1 MRKEEFFEVLG
12 ELDDDI
18 VEGAKTPMNK
28 SINSKVRRSSWPKW
42 GAIAACLCLIIG
54 GIVLFRGALEQP
66 HSILYWSE
74 GWDANDY
81 FMYSNTTSDGTS
93 TSSSLDS
100 SAILYAEE
108 RAFSDWREQLEADK
122 IIPVIN
128 SHPLFDC
135 IVHYNNDGSIF
146 SVNISWHRRGK
157 KADYSDLKIIA
168 GYQEVEQ
175 IKDCVVVEVDANGN
189 IVEPNITVTE
199 RDGIQIV
206 AEGSENRGKAIT
218 FQNDNGWYQISGS
231 SNDSYETVVELL
243 DWFWDNPIDF
253 EKFPMDAGDEYSY
266 TSLAETPDA
275 FNNYLPD
282 FTSFGFI
289 EEQTTISLK
298 NGIPVRF
305 EGHYVA
311 HASEELVKAQDYY
324 DVEGYTT
331 MHWCFETEPD
341 FYDVQRCIGEL
352 AELTEQLVTEELLKE
367 SSVAFMWDGNCVIVY
382 PGDTTEAWELIE
394 SLMSK

>member
-1 MRKEEFFEVLG
+1 MRGNDFLDKM
-12 ELDDDI
+12 ELIDPAY
-18 VEGAKTPMNK
+18 VEAADVKPK
-28 SINSKVRRSSWPKW
+28 QRKHAWIKW
-42 GAIAACLCLIIG
+42 GTMAACLCLVIG
-54 GIVLFRGALEQP
+54 GIVLFKGISKQS

-74 GWDANDY
+74 GWNANDY
-81 FMYSNTTSDGTS
+81 FMYSNATSNGAS
-93 TSSSLDS
+93 TSNSLDI

-108 RAFSDWREQLEADK
+108 RAFSDWREQLEIDK
-122 IIPVIN
+122 VIPLIN

-135 IVHYNNDGSIF
+135 IVHYNDDGSIF
-146 SVNISWHRRGK
+146 SVNISWHRRGEK
-157 KADYSDLKIIA
+157 TDYSDLKIIA

-175 IKDCVVVEVDANGN
+175 IKDCVAVEVDANGN

-206 AEGSENRGKAIT
+206 AEGRENQGKTIT
-218 FQNDNGWYQISGS
+218 FQNDSGWYQISGS
-231 SNDSYETVVELL
+231 SNDSYEAVVELL

-253 EKFPMDAGDEYSY
+253 EKFPMNAGNEYTL
-266 TSLAETPDA
+266 TSLTETPDA

-311 HASEELVKAQDYY
+311 HASEELVKTQNYY
-324 DVEGYTT
+324 DVEGYTK
-331 MHWCFETEPD
+331 MHWCILAEPD
-341 FYDVQRCIGEL
+341 VYDLDGCLGDIDT
-352 AELTEQLVTEELLKE
+352 LTQEQIIHILENEDNKVKFMQDDLLI
-367 SSVAFMWDGNCVIVY
+367 IVY
-382 PGDTTEAWELIE
+382 PDDAAEAWKLIE
-394 SLMSK
+394 SLLSK